1 MHFLAFSRSSRW
13 PSCRR
18 FLISPRHVEC
28 AKRATPSITP
38 HMLRRK
44 IDPAMSPMDM
54 RRLIYLSFWKNAVC
68 ARISKVTLLRFH
80 SPYAPRQD
88 SKLYTSLTSLL
99 QMYNVSDQVIFMSLP
114 DWGAFK
120 EIQIHRI
127 ILNVILKVLK
137 WISPQWYI
145 IVAHKNDLEWPNHGK
160 DTSLSLYLF
169 KKCQYVWH
177 ANRKSCQNVTLL
189 PWQQPSVHYQH

>member
-99 QMYNVSDQVIFMSLP
+99 QIYNVSDQVMFMSFAWLRRFQ
-114 DWGAFK
+114 GNLNTQNYFK
-120 EIQIHRI
+120 CDFKSSKMNITSMIH
-127 ILNVILKVLK
+127 NC
-137 WISPQWYI
+137 S
-145 IVAHKNDLEWPNHGK
+145 
-160 DTSLSLYLF
+160 T
-169 KKCQYVWH
+169 
-177 ANRKSCQNVTLL
+177 
-189 PWQQPSVHYQH
+189 